1 MKHKL
6 RSFIIAFAAL
16 TTQACALDVR
26 AENSIVVSP
35 NDDFVMI
42 GSQKSKVFQGGC
54 GDDDPLVA
62 RFQSAWVDHKQ
73 PGNLSKCIAT
83 LTFSVPVAY
92 GDNFFGGIFELK
104 EGARNTRIAICLD
117 DNVGHFY
124 TRQISSMTDHQL
136 ILLVVDNCTS
146 G

>member
-6 RSFIIAFAAL
+6 RSFVSGLAILA
-16 TTQACALDVR
+16 TQACVLDVR
-26 AENSIVVSP
+26 AENSMAVSP

-54 GDDDPLVA
+54 GDDDPLVG
-62 RFQSAWVDHKQ
+62 RFQSAWADHKQ

-92 GDNFFGGIFELK
+92 GDNFFGGVFELT
-104 EGARNTRIAICLD
+104 EGTNTTMVAICFD

-124 TRQISSMTDHQL
+124 SRRVTSMKNHQL